1 MKGNK
6 LRNIILTCL
15 FVLLSLTVEIIA
27 IPILLI
33 MFMTKGIIYIVKNA
47 QSNKKL
53 VLSEN
58 EV

>member
-1 MKGNK
+1 MKSNK

-15 FVLLSLTVEIIA
+15 FILLSLTVEIIA

-33 MFMTKGIIYIVKNA
+33 MFMTKGIMYIVKNA
-47 QSNKKL
+47 QTNKKL

>member
-1 MKGNK
+1 MKANK